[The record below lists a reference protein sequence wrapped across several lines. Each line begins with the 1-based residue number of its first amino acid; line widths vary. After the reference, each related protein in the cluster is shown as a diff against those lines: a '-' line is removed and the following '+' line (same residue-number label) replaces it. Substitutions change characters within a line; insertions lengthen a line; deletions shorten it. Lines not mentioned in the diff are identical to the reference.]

1 MKDRYTIIKEEFNST
16 TGETIVIINT
26 DIGAF
31 TGKVTIDGIDEKYPS
46 LYHSHELALAKAL
59 RKYAKQMVVII
70 REKIQP
76 LKAVLNQCLYVAAH
90 SEEIVYGKAT
100 YLIKKELA
108 KLEKDLAMWK
118 NRVSAMSKTI
128 ENRIEARERIFKSYI
143 QKDKKD

>member
-1 MKDRYTIIKEEFNST
+1 MKDRYTIIKEEFNPT
-16 TGETIVIINT
+16 TGETVVIINT
-26 DIGAF
+26 DIGSF
-31 TGKVTIDGIDEKYPS
+31 TGKTVLDDIDAQYPS

-59 RKYAKQMVVII
+59 RKYAKQMVII
-70 REKIQP
+70 TKEKMQP
-76 LKAVLNQCLYVAAH
+76 LNAVLNQCLYVAAH

-118 NRVSAMSKTI
+118 NRVNAMSKTI
-128 ENRIEARERIFKSYI
+128 TERIETRDKLVKTYI

>member
-16 TGETIVIINT
+16 TGETVVVINT

-31 TGKVTIDGIDEKYPS
+31 TGKTVLDNIDAEYPS

-59 RKYAKQMVVII
+59 RKYAKQMVVVIK
-70 REKIQP
+70 EKMQP
-76 LKAVLNQCLYVAAH
+76 LNAVLNQCLYVAAH

-128 ENRIEARERIFKSYI
+128 TDRIETRDRLVKTYI